1 MNYQLPCDCSEVIVA
16 NLWCR
21 SGSPVA
27 QWKKAVCRFALLTYS
42 PLPDCTPMAD
52 SPSLRDRYLE
62 LIDQIVQTTLK
73 GNIRSKEQVYQ
84 LLVQSVE
91 PGTGEVL
98 ERCLGDRVESTQQQA
113 SQADELKQ
121 AKATRILRALQTIQG
136 EWQRWQAHNQATES
150 LSSAVRQIASAP
162 EAEQLTALLS
172 VLDPNRNPPLNLAQ
186 WSQLSTLLR
195 TTSAPS
201 SHPEAQTTA
210 VQDMA
215 EGIRRGL
222 ESWTRLE
229 GHLVSWMYD
238 QSREQLG
245 FGGVPGQQG
254 PWALWAKQVN
264 SPVPQELFQTLATDQ
279 SAVEWVERRRQFDA
293 SDVVELAVLLRC
305 LQQGLVSW
313 FDQLVY
319 DAKVGAKLSISTFL
333 GFSVIW
339 SQLANGFNQASTV
352 NLSWSRFTDACF
364 QITLQIL
371 RTFSQ
376 REYFPLY
383 GGIFASFSGKYL
395 RGALDYLSEPL
406 QRSEGTQEKARILTL
421 LGYSF
426 RVQGQ
431 IERAIAFHQQ
441 ALKMARQADDRPC
454 EIANLNHL
462 SRTYAAQEHYGEAI
476 DTSQRALILSRQ
488 VGDRLGEANALA
500 SLGYGEVFQAQSLE
514 HAEAEV
520 YERAIYYLEQGLE
533 LAEKVGDRQSQALCL
548 SSLGIAQVA
557 LEQYQE
563 AIAPLQRGV
572 QAAQFSGD
580 LYLQGI
586 NLVYLAEAHH
596 RLQNPGQTLST
607 ACLGMYLLE
616 QIGSASWRQPAGLLT
631 ILKGQ
636 LGEGAFQ
643 DLLLQQRPS
652 IIAVIGVDGYDH
664 LPDLLEFYQAE

>member
-1 MNYQLPCDCSEVIVA
+1 
-16 NLWCR
+16 
-21 SGSPVA
+21 
-27 QWKKAVCRFALLTYS
+27 
-42 PLPDCTPMAD
+42 MAD

-91 PGTGEVL
+91 PGTGEVF
-98 ERCLGDRVESTQQQA
+98 EGCLGDRLETTQQQA
-113 SQADELKQ
+113 AQADELKQ
-121 AKATRILRALQTIQG
+121 AKATRILRALKTIQG
-136 EWQRWQAHNQATES
+136 EWQRWQTHNQANES

-186 WSQLSTLLR
+186 WSQLAALLR
-195 TTSAPS
+195 TTGTPS
-201 SHPEAQTTA
+201 SHPEAQETA
-210 VQDMA
+210 VQELA

-222 ESWTRLE
+222 ESWSRLE

-238 QSREQLG
+238 QSRGQLG
-245 FGGVPGQQG
+245 FDGVPGQQG

-264 SPVPQELFQTLATDQ
+264 SPVPHELFQTLATDQ
-279 SAVEWVERRRQFDA
+279 SAVEWVEHRRQFDA
-293 SDVVELAVLLRC
+293 SDVVELAVVLRC

-313 FDQLVY
+313 FDKLVY

-352 NLSWSRFTDACF
+352 NPGWSGLTDACF

-383 GGIFASFSGKYL
+383 GGVFASFSGKYL

-431 IERAIAFHQQ
+431 IDRAIAFHQQ
-441 ALKMARQADDRPC
+441 ALKLARQSDDRPC

-462 SRTYAAQEHYGEAI
+462 SRTYAAQENYSEAI

-500 SLGYGEVFQAQSLE
+500 SLGYSEVFQAQSLE
-514 HAEAEV
+514 HAEPDV
-520 YERAIYYLEQGLE
+520 YERAVYYLQQGLE

-563 AIAPLQRGV
+563 AIEPLQRGV

-596 RLQNPGQTLST
+596 RLQNPGQALYA
-607 ACLGMYLLE
+607 ACLSMYLLE
-616 QIGSASWRQPAGLLT
+616 QIGSSTWRQPAGLLT
-631 ILKGQ
+631 VLKGQ
-636 LGEGAFQ
+636 LGSDAFQ
-643 DLLLQQRPS
+643 SLLLQQRPA

-664 LPDLLEFYQAE
+664 LPHLFEELF